1 MKLMISACLMGTR
14 CRYDG
19 GAYDSMVLQN
29 RLEKCT
35 LIPVCPEQL
44 GGLPTPRS
52 PAERVGERV
61 RNREGADVTAAFFPE
76 PARRWILRGGRGA
89 AVPCSRSAALP
100 AGAASSMMEASP
112 GSASREKELP
122 PRCCAAAEL
131 PSFPRISWRN
141 FLHGSLRRGHN
152 RRPSRW
158 TEWPVRAV
166 TGQRPKPH
174 ESYFTCIA
182 CSWPVNR
189 KLLS

>member
-61 RNREGADVTAAFFPE
+61 RNREGADVTADFFC
-76 PARRWILRGGRGA
+76 RSWRGA
-89 AVPCSRSAALP
+89 
-100 AGAASSMMEASP
+100 
-112 GSASREKELP
+112 GS
-122 PRCCAAAEL
+122 CAAGGVPLCPAQGAQ
-131 PSFPRISWRN
+131 P
-141 FLHGSLRRGHN
+141 FLREQHHL
-152 RRPSRW
+152 
-158 TEWPVRAV
+158 
-166 TGQRPKPH
+166 
-174 ESYFTCIA
+174 
-182 CSWPVNR
+182 
-189 KLLS
+189 